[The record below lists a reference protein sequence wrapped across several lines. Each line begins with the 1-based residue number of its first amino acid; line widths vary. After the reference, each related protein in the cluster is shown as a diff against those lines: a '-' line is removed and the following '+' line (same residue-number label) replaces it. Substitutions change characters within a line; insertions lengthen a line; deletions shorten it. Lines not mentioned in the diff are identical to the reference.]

1 MSQINY
7 DTHAHIDLYKDVNH
21 SLEYIEKRKSYTIVV
36 TNLPALYKRYIS
48 QYKDLHYV
56 KFSLGLHP
64 QLAIQYKNQL
74 PLFNELAETS
84 RYIGEVGLDFAKGII
99 QEQLDIFEKIVNVC
113 EDYGNKIISVHSRK
127 SAKQV
132 VDIIGKSNNTIILH
146 WFSGSAGELERAI
159 QAGYYFSVNSD
170 MLSTKK
176 GIDLIKR
183 IPPSRL
189 LYESDAPFT
198 RLLKEKYDLQFID
211 LIVKATALVLEK
223 TEQDVRTLFA
233 ENFKQMLKG

>member
-21 SLEYIEKRKSYTIVV
+21 NLEYIEERKSYTIVV

-48 QYKDLHYV
+48 QHKNLHYV

-99 QEQLDIFEKIVNVC
+99 REQLDIFEKIVNVC
-113 EDYGNKIISVHSRK
+113 ENYGNKIISVHSRK

-146 WFSGSAGELERAI
+146 WFSGTVGELERAI

-170 MLSTKK
+170 MLSTKR

-183 IPPSRL
+183 IPPSKL

-211 LIVKATALVLEK
+211 LIVKTTALVLGK
-223 TEQDVRTLFA
+223 TEQEVRIMYA
-233 ENFKQMLKG
+233 DNFKKLLAN

>member
-7 DTHAHIDLYKDVNH
+7 DTHAHIDLYKDINH
-21 SLEYIEKRKSYTIVV
+21 SLEYIEKSKSYTIVV
-36 TNLPALYKRYIS
+36 TNLPALYKKYILEH
-48 QYKDLHYV
+48 KNLHYIR
-56 KFSLGLHP
+56 FSLGLHP

-84 RYIGEVGLDFAKGII
+84 RYIGEVGLDFTKGII
-99 QEQLDIFEKIVNVC
+99 QDQLDIFEKIVNIC
-113 EDYGNKIISVHSRK
+113 EGYGGKIISVHSRK
-127 SAKQV
+127 AAKQV

-146 WFSGSAGELERAI
+146 WFSGTVGELERAI

-183 IPPSRL
+183 IPPNRL

-198 RLLKEKYDLQFID
+198 RLLKGEYDLHFID
-211 LIVKATALVLEK
+211 SIVKTTAVVLEK
-223 TEQDVRTLFA
+223 TQQDVRTIFTD
-233 ENFKQMLKG
+233 NFKQLLNT

>member
-7 DTHAHIDLYKDVNH
+7 DTHAHIDLYKDINH
-21 SLEYIEKRKSYTIVV
+21 SLEYIEKSKSYTIVV
-36 TNLPALYKRYIS
+36 TNLPALYKKYILEH
-48 QYKDLHYV
+48 KNLHYIR
-56 KFSLGLHP
+56 FSLGLHP

-99 QEQLDIFEKIVNVC
+99 REQLDIFEKIVNVC
-113 EDYGNKIISVHSRK
+113 ENYGNKIISVHSRK

-146 WFSGSAGELERAI
+146 WFSGTVGELERAI